1 MGGGVG
7 GGVAGRVR
15 VFMETV
21 SWKDQEGFSREL
33 ECRMNLGASSRPR
46 LPRVTENLKAR
57 AFPCWGIHLAD
68 PRPPDPA
75 VLLEPSRDAGV
86 LAYINLHIWSER
98 GRFRSMQATQV
109 RLA

>member
-46 LPRVTENLKAR
+46 LLRVTEHLKAR
-57 AFPCWGIHLAD
+57 AFPCWWDQVG
-68 PRPPDPA
+68 
-75 VLLEPSRDAGV
+75 
-86 LAYINLHIWSER
+86 
-98 GRFRSMQATQV
+98 RSMPP
-109 RLA
+109 

>member
-7 GGVAGRVR
+7 DGVPGRVR
-15 VFMETV
+15 VFTETV

-33 ECRMNLGASSRPR
+33 ECRMNLGATSRPR
-46 LPRVTENLKAR
+46 LFRITENLKAR
-57 AFPCWGIHLAD
+57 AFPCWGIQLAD

-86 LAYINLHIWSER
+86 LAYINLHIWSQC

-109 RLA
+109 QPA